1 LGVSVDD
8 FGAGFT
14 SLAYLGN
21 LAVSELKLDRSFIIG
36 LSTEGGSDVAL
47 VRATI
52 DLGHALGLRV
62 VAEGIEDEATLAL
75 LTGMGCDLAQGYFI
89 GRPAAAETFHGRP
102 GFGAPSRELAGQR
115 AS

>member
-1 LGVSVDD
+1 LGISVDD

-21 LAVSELKLDRSFIIG
+21 LAVSELKLDRSFITG
-36 LSTEGGSDVAL
+36 LGTGQATDAAL
-47 VRATI
+47 VQATI

-62 VAEGIEDEATLAL
+62 VAEGIEDNATLTV

-89 GRPAAAETFHGRP
+89 GRPMPADQLTERP
-102 GFGAPSRELAGQR
+102 GFGSSDQVLAGLR